1 MNTCAQSADPVSEYD
16 RVGLDTGMFVR
27 LLQGH
32 ARATTLFRHLTERET
47 RAFVSCISLY
57 ELAKLRHRGVIAP
70 ERADA
75 LLADIPTAYTV
86 VWLDRTPLMQRAA
99 GLSHGN
105 NIPMADALILAS
117 CQAAGCEAMYTTD
130 HDLARYDGKD
140 LDVVVV

>member
-1 MNTCAQSADPVSEYD
+1 MREYD
-16 RVGLDTGMFVR
+16 RVGLDTGVFVR

-32 ARATTLFRHLTERET
+32 AQATALVRRLTKRDT
-47 RAFVSCISLY
+47 PAFVSCLSLY

-75 LLADIPTAYTV
+75 LLADIPAAYTV
-86 VWLDRTPLMQRAA
+86 VWLDRAALLHRAA

-117 CQAAGCEAMYTTD
+117 CRAVGCAAIYTTD
-130 HDLARYDGKD
+130 HDLAQYEGED
-140 LDVVVV
+140 LDVVMVDEPAGLT